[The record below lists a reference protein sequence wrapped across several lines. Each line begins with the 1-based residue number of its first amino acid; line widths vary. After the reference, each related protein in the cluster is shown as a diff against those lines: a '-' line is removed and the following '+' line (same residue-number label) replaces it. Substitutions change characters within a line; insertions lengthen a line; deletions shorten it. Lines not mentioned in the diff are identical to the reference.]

1 MIVSTLIGGL
11 GNQMFQYAAG
21 RALALRKETQLRL
34 DLGWLENPPA
44 LVTPRRYELDC
55 FNLQAELCSIYPRTR
70 RERLR
75 ELVGLSPRVWREE
88 VFRFDPRVLD
98 LPDNVRLIGY
108 WVDER
113 YFLDEAAQI
122 RDDFRFRYPPE
133 ERSAELA
140 EEIRASRTAVSV
152 HVRRGD
158 YVTDTRTATFHGVL
172 PHDYY
177 TASVRHIRSVV
188 ANPRFY
194 VFSDDPDWC
203 RSNLELDAPTVV
215 VSHNQRGGWEDLRLM
230 SLCTHH
236 VIANSSFSWWG
247 AWLNP
252 RLDKIV
258 IAPRRWIAD
267 DSYDTS
273 HVVPPGWVTL

>member
-1 MIVSTLIGGL
+1 MVVSTLIGGL

-21 RALALRKETQLRL
+21 RALALRNGTQLRL
-34 DLGWLENPPA
+34 DLGWLENQPA

-55 FNLQAELCSIYPRTR
+55 FHVQAELCSIYPRTR
-70 RERLR
+70 RERAR
-75 ELVGLSPRVWREE
+75 ELVRLSPRVWREE
-88 VFRFDPRVLD
+88 VFRFDPRVLE

-113 YFLDEAAQI
+113 YFLDAAAQI
-122 RDDFRFRYPPE
+122 RDDFRFRYRPD

-140 EEIRASRTAVSV
+140 EEIRGSRMAVSV

-158 YVTDTRTATFHGVL
+158 YVSDERTATLHGVL

-177 TASVRHIRSVV
+177 TAAVRRIQSIV

-203 RSNLELDAPTVV
+203 RSNLELGAPTVY
-215 VSHNQRGGWEDLRLM
+215 VSHNQGHGWEDLRLM
-230 SLCTHH
+230 SRCAHH

-252 RLDKIV
+252 RPDKIV

-273 HVVPPGWVTL
+273 HVVPPEWVTL